1 MTEEPFSR
9 TQWGGKSQWLGLKR
23 SLTLPPSPHCLG
35 NLVPVS
41 APQDK
46 HCEHASL
53 SFKPSSLYS
62 PTTILKYQRGNCF
75 DFAVLLCSLLIG
87 AGYDAYCVHGYATL
101 EMCSLDQ
108 TQELC
113 PLLRKPPEVR
123 PAVSGQGGAQHTC
136 SACSSPLSSR
146 AELGGTASGPYWVSV
161 CTRDLTKGIF
171 CEIFYSSLQ
180 GFFGFTKFLL
190 TGAILQTAK
199 YGELGATCTFTSFS

>member
-1 MTEEPFSR
+1 MQSPGI
-9 TQWGGKSQWLGLKR
+9 WAM
-23 SLTLPPSPHCLG
+23 SLSPALCL
-35 NLVPVS
+35 VHVS

-75 DFAVLLCSLLIG
+75 DFTVLLCSLLIG

-113 PLLRKPPEVR
+113 PRLRKPPEVR

-136 SACSSPLSSR
+136 SACSYPVSSR
-146 AELGGTASGPYWVSV
+146 AELGGTASSPHWVSV

-171 CEIFYSSLQ
+171 LQ
-180 GFFGFTKFLL
+180 FL
-190 TGAILQTAK
+190 TRPFW
-199 YGELGATCTFTSFS
+199 CH

>member
-1 MTEEPFSR
+1 M
-9 TQWGGKSQWLGLKR
+9 GLKR

-35 NLVPVS
+35 NLAPVS

-146 AELGGTASGPYWVSV
+146 AELGGTLQVHTGFQSVPGTSPKESFVRFSTAPYKAFLGSLNFCSQVQYCKLPSMGNWELPVHLLPSLDLCWVSW
-161 CTRDLTKGIF
+161 
-171 CEIFYSSLQ
+171 
-180 GFFGFTKFLL
+180 
-190 TGAILQTAK
+190 
-199 YGELGATCTFTSFS
+199 